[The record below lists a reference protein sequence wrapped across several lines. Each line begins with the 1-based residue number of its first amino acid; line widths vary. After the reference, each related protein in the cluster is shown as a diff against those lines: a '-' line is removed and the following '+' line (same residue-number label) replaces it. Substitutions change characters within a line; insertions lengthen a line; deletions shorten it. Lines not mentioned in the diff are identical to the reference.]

1 VGNIVGLRN
10 RGDGAGTRGLSLLPA
25 LFCEGIADL
34 EALRGEELW
43 KISMEIVKLG
53 IVGIGTMGAIHAQ
66 SVVDGRIPR
75 CKLTAVCDPKVE
87 RLSQF
92 PSAEGFVSVDDFLR
106 SSETDAVLIAT
117 PHYSHTPI
125 GIQALETGRHVL
137 VEKPISAHKSDAE
150 RLIAA
155 HRDTDQVFA
164 AMFNQRT
171 DPFFLKLRQLVRSGD
186 LGPIRRVNWTIT
198 NWFRTE
204 AYYRSSDWRAT
215 WAGEGGGVLLNQCP
229 HNLDLFQWIFGMP
242 AKVRAFCH
250 FGRYHDIE
258 VEDDVTAYLEYS
270 SGMTAVFSA
279 STGEA
284 PGTNRLEVAA
294 EQGKVVIENDLFLF
308 TRNEV
313 PMSDFS
319 RTDPGR
325 FSVPGTWE
333 IRIPIEGHGP
343 QHNGILGNFVSAI
356 LEGTPLVAPAH
367 EGINSLELANAFL
380 LSTLENQSVQL
391 PIEGAIF
398 EQHLQKLITASTRQ
412 QPKVS
417 VSKDMANSFR

>member
-1 VGNIVGLRN
+1 
-10 RGDGAGTRGLSLLPA
+10 
-25 LFCEGIADL
+25 
-34 EALRGEELW
+34 
-43 KISMEIVKLG
+43 METVKLG
-53 IVGIGTMGAIHAQ
+53 IVGIGAMGSIHAQ
-66 SVVDGRIPR
+66 SIIDGKIPR
-75 CKLTAVCDPKVE
+75 CKLTAVCDPK
-87 RLSQF
+87 RRTPDS
-92 PSAEGFVSVDDFLR
+92 VSRPPKLLFR
-106 SSETDAVLIAT
+106 STIFCDHRETDAVLIAT
-117 PHYSHTPI
+117 PHYSHTTI

-137 VEKPISAHKSDAE
+137 VEKPISVHKSDAE

-155 HRDTDQVFA
+155 HRGSDQVFA

-171 DPFFLKLRQLVRSGD
+171 DPFFLKLRQLVQSGD
-186 LGPIRRVNWTIT
+186 LGAIRRVSWTIT

-204 AYYRSSDWRAT
+204 AYYQSSDWRAT

-242 AKVRAFCH
+242 ARVRAFCH

-270 SGMTAVFSA
+270 DGMTAIFSA

-294 EQGKVVIENDLFLF
+294 EQGKVVIENDSFLF

-313 PMSDFS
+313 PMSEFS

-325 FSVPGTWE
+325 FSAPGTWE

-343 QHNGILGNFVSAI
+343 QHNGILANFVSAI
-356 LEGTPLVAPAH
+356 LDGTPLIAPAR
-367 EGINSLELANAFL
+367 EGHL
-380 LSTLENQSVQL
+380 LPGTGECVSALDL
-391 PIEGAIF
+391 GKPIGRTSHRRRTIR
-398 EQHLQKLITASTRQ
+398 TASR
-412 QPKVS
+412 KV
-417 VSKDMANSFR
+417 DRLI